1 MTTQLVTKFKTNSFA
16 PRPDTASE
24 EEKMPCPDRSLC
36 ISSFDLVR
44 LGFGGE
50 SLNEF
55 RRAPGPAHGEGC
67 YNAWC
72 LLFPQHPTVQIP
84 HLALKTQ
91 SSTSSELEMCEKTKA
106 AVPVLGS
113 FPLYSTHPKPPK
125 ETRQSAAGWSHAA
138 CTHLRSDI

>member
-1 MTTQLVTKFKTNSFA
+1 MTTQLVTKFKTNPFP

-44 LGFGGE
+44 LGFGGV
-50 SLNEF
+50 SPNEF
-55 RRAPGPAHGEGC
+55 RSAPGPAHRC

-72 LLFPQHPTVQIP
+72 LLFLQHPTVQIP

-91 SSTSSELEMCEKTKA
+91 SSTSSELEMCEKTEA

-113 FPLYSTHPKPPK
+113 FPLYSTHAKPPK
-125 ETRQSAAGWSHAA
+125 ETRQSTAGWSHAA
-138 CTHLRSDI
+138 GTHLRSDI